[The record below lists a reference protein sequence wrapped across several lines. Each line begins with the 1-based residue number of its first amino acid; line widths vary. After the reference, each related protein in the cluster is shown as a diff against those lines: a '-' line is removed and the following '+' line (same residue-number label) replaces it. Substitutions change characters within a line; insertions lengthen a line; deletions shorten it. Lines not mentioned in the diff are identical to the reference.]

1 MSYRVKIRRRYRP
14 DEHQTFGADSEL
26 TKVMM
31 MMKIDPP
38 EPRRKRYSS
47 TVKDDVALGKGA
59 DTDLQPGD
67 LLQSNVFR

>member
-1 MSYRVKIRRRYRP
+1 MSYRVKMRRRYHP

-38 EPRRKRYSS
+38 EPGRKRYSS
-47 TVKDDVALGKGA
+47 SVKEDQAR
-59 DTDLQPGD
+59 Q
-67 LLQSNVFR
+67 